1 MDSLACKL
9 KQPLLLAPRGQGSL
23 LLSDRKTVQKLSRI
37 LAIVTEQQ
45 TKDTRSQKSNIN
57 ATLLYVPGLQGC
69 CVANSVPFGQTCPLG
84 QAAGVTVVPLQYLPT
99 NKSRVKRK
107 DA

>member
-1 MDSLACKL
+1 MLTSSSAVKGTKHRMMSPLGHTRPYPSQYFPGSHSLHADSDVW
-9 KQPLLLAPRGQGSL
+9 SV
-23 LLSDRKTVQKLSRI
+23 S
-37 LAIVTEQQ
+37 
-45 TKDTRSQKSNIN
+45 
-57 ATLLYVPGLQGC
+57 LLYVPGLQGC